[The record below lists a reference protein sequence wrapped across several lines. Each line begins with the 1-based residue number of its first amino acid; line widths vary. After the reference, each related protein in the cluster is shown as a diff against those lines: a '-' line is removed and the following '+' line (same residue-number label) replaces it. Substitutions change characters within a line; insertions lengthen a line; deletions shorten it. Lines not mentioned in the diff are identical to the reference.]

1 MLSQQDSDNVRFII
15 PHVSCVVDSWKS
27 DRCGLVE
34 TKPRLSRVVHNEHC
48 VGINCNNVKAS
59 LGLVS
64 GADMGILKQKHFP
77 GSVTRAC
84 PVMLSCLQDRI
95 A

>member
-1 MLSQQDSDNVRFII
+1 M
-15 PHVSCVVDSWKS
+15 
-27 DRCGLVE
+27 E
-34 TKPRLSRVVHNEHC
+34 TKPRFSPVVHDEHC
-48 VGINCNNVKAS
+48 VGTNCNNVKAS

-64 GADMGILKQKHFP
+64 GADMGILKQKHFS

-84 PVMLSCLQDRI
+84 PAMLSCLRDRI